1 MLINPDTLRSR
12 ARRRRKIHVERIQML
27 ITPDPPRSRDGDGE
41 RRTDIESTVTA
52 KYSMSNV
59 FNMLITLRTHSDR
72 EHGDGEKH
80 TTRSNVL
87 TNAANAM
94 TDPNKRVVQAETM
107 APQTQATMAIN
118 QGKFKNTAGDQLSIW
133 KTLRSRTLKNSA
145 LQGFMIQSSNIFRLE
160 SSIIICIFLCLMFE
174 SVENH
179 LGFEM

>member
-94 TDPNKRVVQAETM
+94 TDPNKRCGQSGDHGATDPSDHGNQPGQIQEHCRR
-107 APQTQATMAIN
+107 PTQHLEDTSI
-118 QGKFKNTAGDQLSIW
+118 KNTEKQRSSRLHDSKLKHLSP
-133 KTLRSRTLKNSA
+133 
-145 LQGFMIQSSNIFRLE
+145 
-160 SSIIICIFLCLMFE
+160 
-174 SVENH
+174 
-179 LGFEM
+179 